1 MGAQD
6 DVTLTHD
13 GTTGATLAGDPIT
26 ITSAG
31 AATWSAA
38 AGNLTIDAAA
48 AALTLDGHTG
58 VTVQSTNSGDVT
70 LDSVAD
76 VVLDADGD
84 QISMKFGGATGQID
98 FSNTNSGDGII
109 RQMIDAKDLIVQ
121 QYDGSEVV
129 RFGDDRKLYF
139 YDKGGEHIS
148 SDGTSL
154 TIAAGA
160 FVKASA
166 ALSASGQTTLGNNTL
181 VSGKQYIGGT
191 LGVSGAISAA
201 STVSGSGQTTFGNNV
216 LISGKQYI
224 GGTLQVSGAT
234 VFSNTVKL
242 GDGYTLIFG
251 GNNDWTIK
259 YDEAGDD
266 DLVMTGTTLN
276 VVTDTATF
284 ESANSTD
291 PLVTIKNT
299 TDDANGPRLRFV
311 KDKGAA
317 GAANDVA
324 GLIQFYADDASQD
337 QVLFSEIKSQVK
349 VHTNGQEGGKFTVSV
364 AENDGT
370 STAGLVIE
378 DGDADG
384 ELDVTI
390 GAGAA
395 SLTTI
400 AGDLDIPNGG
410 FALGSDASGDM
421 YYRNS
426 SGVFTRIAVGSDNH
440 ILTLNGAVPGWE
452 AAGAASSLA
461 ADDITSGDAAV
472 SIDTSSGDITVDS
485 NAGAVSIDGHT
496 GVTVASSNSG
506 DITLNSA
513 ANLAVTADTATFA
526 SANANDPLVVIK
538 NTTNDTDGARLR
550 FVKDKGAAGADDD
563 VAGLIEFYADD
574 AAQDQVLFAKITAQV
589 ADATNGAEGGKLSLG
604 VATHDGEFQFGLVLA
619 DGSAEDEIDVTI
631 GNGADSL
638 TTIAGDLDMPNG
650 GFALGSDAS
659 GDMYYRNSSGVFTRI
674 AVGSDNHILTLNGAV
689 PGWEAAGAASSLA
702 ADDITSGDAAVSID
716 TSSGNIV
723 VDSNAGAVSIDGHT
737 GVTIASSN
745 SGNISIDS
753 VAELHLNSTTGDIKL
768 QDGGT
773 DQIAFDLDGT
783 SGVVIM
789 KAAVDSDD
797 MVFQQYDGTE
807 VLRVND
813 DASLGICAE
822 KLKISDSSSDI
833 IIEVETDA
841 KDLIFKQYDGN
852 EVVRIADDRRL
863 YFYDKGGEYISSDGS
878 TLTLAAGAFVK
889 ASAALSAS
897 GQTTF
902 ANNVLTSGKQ
912 YIGGT
917 LGVSGAISAAST
929 VSGSGAGS
937 FGSLTLDGA
946 IALQSAGITAAGSI
960 AGATTVSGS
969 SVGSFGSLVLDGAA
983 NLQSAGITNAG
994 SVAGATTVSGS
1005 GVGSFGSLVLDGA
1018 ANLQSA
1024 GITNAGSVAG
1034 ATTVSGSSVGSFGS
1048 LVLDGAANL
1057 QSAGITNAGSVAGA
1071 TTVSGSGVGSFG
1083 SLVLDGAANLQS
1095 AGITNAGSVAGAT
1108 TISGSG
1114 QTTLGNNILVSG
1126 KQYIGGTLGVSGAV
1140 TTAGDV
1146 SIGDDLSLTSDSAVF
1161 NMGAGND
1168 ATFTHDGTTGLTIA
1182 ATPIS
1187 INSTGDLTLDSS
1199 TDIVLDA
1206 AGGNFEFKD
1215 AGTLQFTIDVD
1226 GTAGDI
1232 DVNLNVDGDDLVFN
1246 QYDGTEVVR
1255 FTDAAEVEVKDN
1267 LRLTSDSA
1275 VLAMG
1280 EGNDFTITHDGTTGA
1295 TLAGTPI
1302 SINSTGDLT
1311 LDSST
1316 DIVIDAAGGN
1326 VEFKDGGTLQLTLD
1340 MDGTGGAQVI
1350 KLGVDGDD
1358 LVFQQ
1363 YDGTEVL
1370 KLDDAGNTYIGGTL
1384 VQPQVAPDDLGDDT
1398 NAITISNMLK
1408 GISTV
1413 TPTQNRTKASDTA
1426 ANIVG
1431 GLAGVAA
1438 NQSFEFIVV
1447 NAATGPDK
1455 DITVSAGTGVTIVGS
1470 AAIRSEESATF
1481 RVRFTNVSVGSEA
1494 VTMYRV

>member
-1034 ATTVSGSSVGSFGS
+1034 ATT
-1048 LVLDGAANL
+1048 
-1057 QSAGITNAGSVAGA
+1057 
-1071 TTVSGSGVGSFG
+1071 
-1083 SLVLDGAANLQS
+1083 
-1095 AGITNAGSVAGAT
+1095 
-1108 TISGSG
+1108 ISGSG